1 METIKVSSKGQI
13 VIPKRLRE
21 AQGIRSGDRFTV
33 SSVGDELR
41 LRPLPAIAPTTVREV
56 AGMLHRPGMERVSD
70 EETEARIIRRLLAE
84 DEATKSR

>member
-1 METIKVSSKGQI
+1 VETIKVSSKGQI

-21 AQGIRSGDRFTV
+21 AHGIRSGDQFTV